1 MIPREIVEQ
10 VLEKVDIEA
19 LVGQRVTLKR
29 RGQVM
34 VGLCPFHGEKTPSFT
49 VSARRGTYH
58 CFGCSAGGDAAAF
71 LMGLDGLTFPE
82 AIAELAERVGVDL
95 PTQSQEDAEQ
105 ARASAQARKRYLEIQ
120 ARAAKLWGDA
130 LWKPQGA
137 GARAY
142 LQERGVDEATAR
154 RWGLGFAPVGL
165 CAKMD
170 AAGVSVAEQV
180 ASGLVAQ
187 YDDGGRAERFR
198 GRLVFPVRDP
208 WGRVLGFSGRLLDPD
223 AKAAKYV
230 NSPETACY
238 KKGDVLLGLD
248 LAQDLIRAR
257 GFAVLVEGNFDAV
270 AAQRAGLGAV
280 APCGTALTA
289 SQARLLVRLTQ
300 SVVVAFDGDKA
311 GQEASVKAVGIL
323 EAAGLMVRVARLPKG
338 QDPASM
344 TAAALEAAVARA
356 VSGTEFLIEAKI
368 EPALGLG
375 LEDRVAAKD
384 AALEIVAQ
392 LLDTNLRR
400 HYAQMIGA
408 RLGLVT
414 VTPQAV
420 EAPEG
425 EATPPRRLDPLE
437 ARMVRLLAQS
447 PTWHREFVEAGLLQ
461 MLQTEALVVFVELAL
476 SRGRGGWRAAAM
488 EAQECAGDAWEGM
501 AEQLMAIAARAE
513 AEPLQGD
520 SYAGA
525 VERLASRYISQQR
538 RLMLQAKPEMR
549 GMALDAFG
557 VLCRDIWDAVEW
569 CCKPWKEGCIPVEP
583 VEDAPAVMGAP
594 DAGQSAAVG
603 AVGGVAVVGGVVVGE
618 VVRAEVAPVGME
630 QGAGVA
636 KPSAGASGGT
646 VAQGAAMEHGADVG
660 AGAVLGGPVAGSAQ
674 PGAGVMTLGKVD
686 DDGPWAG
693 RWGAKPARGLRV
705 IDGGGERMAGDV
717 LASQDGGASGRE
729 TQTLGQGVVLARDG
743 GVGAAASKAAAAS
756 GGRGDDAPRAG
767 PW

>member
-375 LEDRVAAKD
+375 LEERVAAKD

-414 VTPQAV
+414 TTPQA
-420 EAPEG
+420 APVAQDG
-425 EATPPRRLDPLE
+425 DDAPPPRRLDPLE

-447 PTWHREFVEAGLLQ
+447 PTWHREFIEAGLLQ
-461 MLQTEALVVFVELAL
+461 MLQTEALVVFAELAL
-476 SRGRGGWRAAAM
+476 SKGRGGWRAAAM

-513 AEPLQGD
+513 AEPLKGD

-525 VERLASRYISQQR
+525 VERLASKYIAQQR
-538 RLMLQAKPEMR
+538 RLMVQAKPEMR
-549 GMALDAFG
+549 RMALDAFSALS
-557 VLCRDIWDAVEW
+557 VQIWDAVEW
-569 CCKPWKEGCIPVEP
+569 CCKPWKEGCVPVEP
-583 VEDAPAVMGAP
+583 VEDAPEATTQEAVAV
-594 DAGQSAAVG
+594 AAVVG
-603 AVGGVAVVGGVVVGE
+603 GGVAQAGGGVVGGVVGE
-618 VVRAEVAPVGME
+618 GVREASGDTR
-630 QGAGVA
+630 
-636 KPSAGASGGT
+636 SAGGDTREAS
-646 VAQGAAMEHGADVG
+646 G
-660 AGAVLGGPVAGSAQ
+660 AGAMLGAPVAGSVQ
-674 PGAGVMTLGKVD
+674 DGAAVVMLGEAEE
-686 DDGPWAG
+686 DGPWAG

-705 IDGGGERMAGDV
+705 IDGGGQRMAGDV
-717 LASQDGGASGRE
+717 LAAQGERAAQDGRGGPAHARGE
-729 TQTLGQGVVLARDG
+729 DGPVVKERAEG
-743 GVGAAASKAAAAS
+743 
-756 GGRGDDAPRAG
+756 APRAG